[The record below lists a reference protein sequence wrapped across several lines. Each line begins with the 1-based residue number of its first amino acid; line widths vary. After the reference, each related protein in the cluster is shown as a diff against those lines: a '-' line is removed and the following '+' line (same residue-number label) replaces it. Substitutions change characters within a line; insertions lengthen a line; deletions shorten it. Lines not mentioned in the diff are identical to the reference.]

1 MEDKTFCFGIVAIV
15 ALAFFGLIVFVIWRQ
30 SLSGAVTTADI
41 KKAREIA
48 ETLP

>member
-30 SLSGAVTTADI
+30 TLVGAVTSADI
-41 KKAREIA
+41 AKAREIA
-48 ETLP
+48 GRLP